1 MTFGKTAC
9 LATALCLFA
18 AVALVYAPVISDH
31 PFAYDEAD
39 YMWAGKQGLWAN
51 YSDEHGISFVEFVRK
66 GLELSHDAGKR
77 QSLSEYIRSTGDI
90 EFYRHY
96 HGPMYAYWLAL
107 LQHAGVRQENVFRGA
122 SLTIHFAT
130 AILILF
136 GMWALFPSLPPVAG
150 LTACALYVFDRA
162 AMTAAT
168 AVTQHVLFA
177 FFSIASLVACSMF
190 LRRLE
195 ARWFYAALALIA
207 WAICTVE
214 TSVLLLGA
222 LGLAM
227 LVEHRRVREKWPT
240 IGAFGGLLLRGAG
253 VFLLAVLIVWPLGLL
268 KLGAAKGYLMLIYF
282 ALSRKTY
289 TTQGPLAL
297 WRAIFQSSPWE
308 FSLLIPGVIAS
319 FALWRRFAQRREL
332 LPWLAFIALFLL
344 VLLKMTVPYQY
355 YYAPLTAAFAV
366 ATGVT
371 FGILWNRCPPAARA
385 VLALAV
391 VVSAIGTTLVTREAF
406 RDAKAARPS
415 NAAVL
420 RALGENPGVEHGQL
434 YVPYQMVPMLHY
446 YHPEIRTVGYDFD
459 FPVPRL
465 ADGVLS
471 RDAAPIM
478 FCEASFCDALERTV
492 PGFAAQKTLL
502 DRPGPNGQPFY
513 LVQIRNSG
521 AYKN

>member
-1 MTFGKTAC
+1 LTFGKTAC
-9 LATALCLFA
+9 LGTALCFYA
-18 AVALVYAPVISDH
+18 AAALVYAPVISDH

-39 YMWAGKQGLWAN
+39 YMWAGKQGVWAN
-51 YSDEHGISFVEFVRK
+51 YSDEHGISFVEFVRR
-66 GLELSHDAGKR
+66 GLELSRDAGQR
-77 QSLSEYIRSTGDI
+77 QSFSEYIRATGDI

-122 SLTIHFAT
+122 SLALHFAT
-130 AILILF
+130 ATLILS

-150 LTACALYVFDRA
+150 LAACTLFVFDRA
-162 AMTAAT
+162 AMTAGT
-168 AVTQHVLFA
+168 AITQHVLFT
-177 FFSIASLVACSMF
+177 FFSVASLLACSMF

-195 ARWFYAALALIA
+195 PRWFYAALALIA
-207 WAICTVE
+207 WSICTVE

-227 LVEHRRVREKWPT
+227 LVEHGRVREKWPT
-240 IGAFGGLLLRGAG
+240 IKAFAGLLLRGAG

-268 KLGAAKGYLMLIYF
+268 KLGAAEGYLTLIYF

-297 WRAIFQSSPWE
+297 WREMFQSSPWE
-308 FSLLIPGVIAS
+308 FSLLIPGVAGA
-319 FALWRRFAQRREL
+319 FALSRRFAQWREL
-332 LPWLAFIALFLL
+332 LPWLAFIALFML
-344 VLLKMTVPYQY
+344 VSLKMTVPYQY

-371 FGILWNRCPPAARA
+371 FGILWNRWPPAGHAA
-385 VLALAV
+385 LALAV
-391 VVSAIGTTLVTREAF
+391 VASAVGTTLVTRQAF
-406 RDAKAARPS
+406 RDAKAAKPS

-420 RALGENPGVEHGQL
+420 RLIEETPALERGRL

-446 YHPEIRTVGYDFD
+446 YRPEIRTVGYDFD
-459 FPVPRL
+459 FPVPQL
-465 ADGVLS
+465 ADGILS
-471 RDAAPIM
+471 RDADSIM
-478 FCEASFCDALERTV
+478 FCESSFCDALERAA

-521 AYKN
+521 AYKK